1 MKKGL
6 GSSFSHKGVRSNP
19 KNVYEHWI
27 YVRNEIMGMYL
38 WCPFMAAPQ
47 WGLSRL
53 LQIPS
58 IDRYLKQTIA
68 TIGAQP
74 PIHRKTWTI
83 TNAPT
88 LTSAPHTWVSWG
100 RVGSTVPPGTWLCRS
115 VADRWQWRPWTAHTA
130 LPETCN
136 NQMGFNIFVFW
147 VFQVKLLYFANGII
161 VCQDRKYNLQ
171 LVWLPIS
178 RW

>member
-1 MKKGL
+1 
-6 GSSFSHKGVRSNP
+6 
-19 KNVYEHWI
+19 
-27 YVRNEIMGMYL
+27 MGMYL

-68 TIGAQP
+68 TNGAQP
-74 PIHRKTWTI
+74 PIHRKTSTI

-88 LTSAPHTWVSWG
+88 LTSAPHTWGSWG

-136 NQMGFNIFVFW
+136 NQLWFNIFGFW
-147 VFQVKLLYFANGII
+147 DCFSGYFKWSCDTAQMELLFVRIENTTCNWFD
-161 VCQDRKYNLQ
+161 CQ
-171 LVWLPIS
+171 LPIS
-178 RW
+178 RWQTRVANGFLLTC